1 MPDDSQAFQ
10 VDLDQLDN
18 LTARAGNFVG
28 FLNDSLTSL
37 QQRMDALQHTWT
49 GDAARAQADAYR
61 DWSTGATDVSDG
73 VDAMRQAALDA
84 HTRYTTAIDT
94 VRRILGNR

>member
-10 VDLDQLDN
+10 VDLDQLDD
-18 LTARAGNFVG
+18 LTARAANFVG
-28 FLNDSLTSL
+28 FLTDSLISL

-61 DWSTGATDVSDG
+61 QWSTGATDVSEG
-73 VDAMRQAALDA
+73 VDAMRQAAVDA

-94 VRRILGNR
+94 VTRILGPR